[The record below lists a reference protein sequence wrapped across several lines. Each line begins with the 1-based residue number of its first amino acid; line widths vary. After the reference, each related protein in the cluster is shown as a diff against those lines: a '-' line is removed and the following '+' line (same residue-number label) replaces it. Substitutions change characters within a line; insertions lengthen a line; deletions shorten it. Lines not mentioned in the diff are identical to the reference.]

1 MRISA
6 QNLMHFLM
14 EICFEIQGHST
25 NCIAFLSN
33 LNYSTLICLL
43 IYPDLVA
50 TTQLHLALEQEPC

>member
-14 EICFEIQGHST
+14 EIRFEIQGHST

-33 LNYSTLICLL
+33 LNY
-43 IYPDLVA
+43 PDLVA